1 VRWWRATL
9 NSKNG
14 LLFALRSER
23 AVREEVVAVLLALP
37 LAFVVGATAMRAIQL
52 ICVVALVLVVE
63 LLNSAVEKLADRV
76 TLERDPQIG
85 AVKDIGSAAV
95 GVTLVMALAFW
106 IFAIFERLS

>member
-1 VRWWRATL
+1 MRWWRATL

-14 LLFALRSER
+14 LILALRSER
-23 AVREEVVAVLLALP
+23 AVREEVVAVLLAIP
-37 LAFVVGATAMRAIQL
+37 LAFVVATTAMRAIEL
-52 ICVVALVLVVE
+52 ISVVALVLVVE

-95 GVTLVMALAFW
+95 GVTLLMALAFW
-106 IFAIFERLS
+106 IFAVFERLG